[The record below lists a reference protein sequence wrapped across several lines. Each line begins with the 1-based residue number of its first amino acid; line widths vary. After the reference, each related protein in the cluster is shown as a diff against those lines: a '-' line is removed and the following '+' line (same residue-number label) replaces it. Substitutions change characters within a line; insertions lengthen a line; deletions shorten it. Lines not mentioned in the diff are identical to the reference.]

1 MFLEKNGVVVWKSG
15 NDVVDTI
22 PQGTY
27 TLKETKAP
35 GNYALSDAAWT
46 ITVNLDGSLTISG
59 TDVTLAQRTDETTGV
74 VTYSYNFENTPMYEL
89 PSTGGIGTYWYTIG
103 GMLLMMAAALILY
116 KKKKDTK

>member
-1 MFLEKNGVVVWKSG
+1 MER
-15 NDVVDTI
+15 I

-27 TLKETKAP
+27 TLAETKAP
-35 GNYALSDAAWT
+35 NGYLLSDASWT
-46 ITVNLDGSLTISG
+46 VD
-59 TDVTLAQRTDETTGV
+59 TTGTEPAV
-74 VTYSYNFENTPMYEL
+74 TAGGTTIEVKKTTDDQGITTYSFQFENAPNYEL